1 MPWEYMFLNSK
12 NKQTSQKKKEYT
24 RIHKKQEKLK
34 KKNYKVAIHE
44 KEHTWWT
51 SYKLTKGTGFVVDQT
66 NLSVNHGL
74 FNVGLTDF
82 V

>member
-1 MPWEYMFLNSK
+1 MYQNIFLISK
-12 NKQTSQKKKEYT
+12 NKQEKKARIQKKQ
-24 RIHKKQEKLK
+24 KKL

-51 SYKLTKGTGFVVDQT
+51 SYKLTKGSGFVADQT
-66 NLSVNHGL
+66 NLRVKHGL
-74 FNVGLTDF
+74 VTYLMLVGLAHF